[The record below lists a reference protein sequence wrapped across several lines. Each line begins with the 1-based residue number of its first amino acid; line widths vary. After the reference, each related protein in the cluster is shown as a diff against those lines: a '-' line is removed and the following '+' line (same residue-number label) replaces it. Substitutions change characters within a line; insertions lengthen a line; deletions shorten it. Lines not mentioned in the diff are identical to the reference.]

1 MANKTGK
8 RTLLCSIVHSFILP
22 LLFPSFVSN
31 TARSSFAQSFRHSF
45 ISSPL
50 TLFFQYSYSIISKA
64 APSIASSVCGRLHYN
79 LMVHAYGVRKI
90 NFASPFS
97 FPLKLP
103 LTEFWTI
110 LPSNSPTLYT
120 SFVLS
125 KQKAWIDC

>member
-1 MANKTGK
+1 MANKRGK
-8 RTLLCSIVHSFILP
+8 GLFFVPSSTHSFCP

-50 TLFFQYSYSIISKA
+50 TLLFQYSYSIISKA
-64 APSIASSVCGRLHYN
+64 APSIASSVYGRLHYN
-79 LMVHAYGVRKI
+79 PMVHAYSVRKI

-97 FPLKLP
+97 FPLQLP
-103 LTEFWTI
+103 LTEFRTI

-125 KQKAWIDC
+125 KQKA